1 MSQAPT
7 REPVRLEDYRA
18 PAFTTTEVMLEIDL
32 DPAATLVTSTQ
43 TVVRNP
49 HARADTPAELV
60 LFGENQEL
68 LELTVDGREHGLE
81 RADDRLTL
89 RDLPAR
95 CTVRVRSRTNPGAN
109 KRLMGLYLSNG
120 VFCTQCEAEGFRRI
134 TWFQDRPDVMARY
147 RVKIIGDRTSCPL
160 LLSNGN
166 LARSG
171 ELPENR
177 HWALWEDPFPKP
189 SYLFALVAGD
199 LATLEDEFVTRSGRR
214 VALRIHADAKS
225 IDQCHHALVSLK
237 KAMRWD
243 EERFG
248 REYDLDL
255 FQIVAVSDFNFGAME
270 NKGLN
275 IFNTSAALAKG
286 ETATDADFV
295 SVERIIAHEYF
306 HNWSGDRV
314 TCRDWFQL
322 TLKEGL
328 TVFRDQEFTMDHHSA
343 AVKRIGDVVLLRDS
357 QFAEDA
363 GPLAHPIRPASYI
376 EINNFYTRT
385 VYEKGAEVIR
395 MLHTLIGEDAFR
407 RGLDLYFERHDGEA
421 VTCEDFVAA
430 MAEAAGR
437 DLGSFMRWYGQA
449 GTPEVTARGHYDAE
463 AGTYTLEIGQKTP
476 PTPGQADKQPLLL
489 PLRMGLIGRRSG
501 ADLPLQLEG
510 ENEPRGADRVLE
522 LTEAQQ
528 RLTFTG
534 LEEEPVPSLF
544 RGFSAPVKL
553 DAGLGPAE
561 FAHLVA
567 HDTDPF
573 VRWDAGQS
581 LALGALMRLIDG
593 RDATPAVAPE
603 LVQAFAAGLDR
614 AGEDHALAARALVLP
629 SASYLGQ
636 QMKVID
642 VDGIAFARS
651 TARAEL
657 GRALRSRW
665 LATYRACGG
674 RGPFSIEP
682 DAMGRRA
689 LKNVALAYLAWAGD
703 EDGRALAQ
711 GQFEGADNMTDS
723 LGALR
728 VIVETAMPARDA
740 ALASFYGRWR
750 HEPLV
755 VDKWFALQAMTEAP
769 DAARRVTALLEHP
782 AFSMSNPNRVRS
794 VLGAF
799 AMQNLTGF
807 HAKDGAGYRLVVD
820 RILELDRSNPQV
832 AARLIT
838 AFGRWRRFEPAR
850 QAMMR
855 AELERIVAAPNLSRD
870 SYEIATKSLG

>member
-7 REPVRLEDYRA
+7 REPVHLEDYRA
-18 PAFTTTEVMLEIDL
+18 PAYTTTDVTLEVDL
-32 DPAATLVTSTQ
+32 DAAATEVTSTQ
-43 TVVRNP
+43 TIVRNP
-49 HARADTPAELV
+49 DAQADTPAELV
-60 LFGENQEL
+60 LYGENQDL
-68 LELTVDGREHGLE
+68 LELTVDGREHAIE
-81 RADDRLTL
+81 RHDDRLTL
-89 RDLPAR
+89 RDLPDRFELRA
-95 CTVRVRSRTNPGAN
+95 RSRTNPAAN

-147 RVKIIGDRTSCPL
+147 RVRITGDKRACPL

-166 LARSG
+166 LVDSG
-171 ELPENR
+171 DLSGGR

-199 LATLEDEFVTRSGRR
+199 LATLEGEFVTRSGRR

-225 IDQCHHALVSLK
+225 IDQCHHALASLK
-237 KAMRWD
+237 KAMAWD
-243 EERFG
+243 EARFG

-275 IFNTSAALAKG
+275 IFNTSAALAKR

-306 HNWSGDRV
+306 HNWTGDRV

-357 QFAEDA
+357 QFPEDS

-407 RGLDLYFERHDGEA
+407 KGMDLYFERHDGEA

-437 DLGSFMRWYGQA
+437 DLGTFMRWYGQA
-449 GTPEVTARGHYDAE
+449 GTPELTARGRYDAD
-463 AGTYTLEIGQKTP
+463 AGTYTLEIAQKTP
-476 PTPGQADKQPLLL
+476 PTPGQPEKQPLLL
-489 PLRMGLIGRRSG
+489 PLRLGLVGRRSG
-501 ADLPLQLEG
+501 AELPLQLEG
-510 ENEPRGADRVLE
+510 ENEPRGTDRVLE
-522 LTEAQQ
+522 LTEAEQ

-534 LEEEPVPSLF
+534 LAEEPVPSLF

-553 DAGLGPAE
+553 DAGLGAAE
-561 FAHLVA
+561 LAHLFAH
-567 HDTDPF
+567 DSDPF

-581 LALGALMRLIDG
+581 LALAALRRLIDE
-593 RDATPAVAPE
+593 RDATPRLAPE
-603 LVQAFAAGLDR
+603 LARAFAAGLDR

-636 QMKVID
+636 QMQVID
-642 VDGIAFARS
+642 VDGIAFARA

-657 GRALRSRW
+657 GRGLRDRW
-665 LATYRACGG
+665 LETYRACDNG
-674 RGPFSIEP
+674 GPFSIEP
-682 DAMGRRA
+682 AAMGRRA

-703 EDGRALAQ
+703 DEGRSLAQ
-711 GQFEGADNMTDS
+711 RQFERADNMTDS
-723 LGALR
+723 LAALR
-728 VIVETAMPARDA
+728 AIVEAAMPGRDA
-740 ALASFYGRWR
+740 ALESFYERWQ

-755 VDKWFALQAMTEAP
+755 VDKWFALQATTEAP
-769 DAARRVTALLEHP
+769 DAAGQVAALLAHP

-799 AMQNLTGF
+799 AAQNLTGF
-807 HAKDGAGYRLVVD
+807 HAEDGGGYRLVADKV
-820 RILELDRSNPQV
+820 LELDRINPQV

-838 AFGRWRRFEPAR
+838 AFGRWRRFDAGR

-855 AELERIVAAPNLSRD
+855 AGLERILAAPGLSRD
-870 SYEIATKSLG
+870 SYEIAKKSLG